1 MSENNGYRVILSEFK
16 GGRLLAELP
25 VSGLSFRSILNAP
38 GSASFT
44 VPLAAEPLAGLDWSL
59 ISPWRI
65 IAHVQ
70 RGSRVLWG
78 GPLLTWSVD
87 LAAEEMTLDCVGL
100 WEYYRRNMINL
111 GYSTGT
117 TPREQTTIAREL
129 IQTFADNP
137 SPAAP
142 GQLGYWGSNGPGA
155 LTFDPDLASVRR
167 ERTYPWYEWK
177 SVGEA
182 VEQLGA
188 VIKGFDFRIDHDWD
202 VDARVIRNRF
212 RFLYPAGG
220 VDTGIVLE
228 HGTNCTVTSVTSDGD
243 KMCTETG
250 VNGAGEGWSQL
261 KSWWYNGP
269 LETTEGRRIPRLSAV
284 ETNNSVVRV
293 DTLTAQAERMT
304 AVGAFP
310 LVVPEVTLHPG
321 GEYSA
326 AELRV
331 GHKIRV
337 RARTANWPGIA
348 AEYVIQEINTK
359 VTSSGE
365 ETTLALV
372 PVTIFARVDDW
383 VQGQLAGAA

>member
-1 MSENNGYRVILSEFK
+1 MADDNGYRVILSEFK
-16 GGRLLAELP
+16 GGALLAELP
-25 VSGLSFRSILNAP
+25 VSGLSYRSILNAP
-38 GSASFT
+38 GAASFT

-59 ISPWRI
+59 VSPWRI

-87 LAAEEMTLDCVGL
+87 LSAEEMTLDCVGL
-100 WEYYRRNMINL
+100 WEYHRRNMINL

-117 TPREQTTIAREL
+117 VPREQTTIAREL
-129 IQTFADNP
+129 IQQFADNP
-137 SPAAP
+137 SPVAP
-142 GQLGYWGSNGPGA
+142 GRPGYWGSNGPGA
-155 LTFDPDLASVRR
+155 LTFGPDLDTMKR
-167 ERTYPWYEWK
+167 ERTYDWFAWK

-202 VDARVIRNRF
+202 LDARVIRNHF

-220 VDTGIVLE
+220 QDTGIVLE

-261 KSWWYNGP
+261 KSWWYNGQ
-269 LETTEGRRIPRLSAV
+269 LETEEGRRIPRLAAV

-293 DTLTAQAERMT
+293 ETLTAQAERMT

-310 LVVPEVTLHPG
+310 IVVPEVTLHPG

-331 GHKIRV
+331 GHKLRV
-337 RARTANWPGIA
+337 RARTARWPGVD
-348 AEYVIQEINTK
+348 AEYVVQEIATK

-372 PVTIFARVDDW
+372 PVSIFERVDDW
-383 VQGQLAGAA
+383 VKGELGVAA

>member
-1 MSENNGYRVILSEFK
+1 MTDDNGYRVILSEFK
-16 GGRLLAELP
+16 GGALLAELP
-25 VSGLSFRSILNAP
+25 VSALNYRSILNAP

-65 IAHVQ
+65 TAHVQ

-100 WEYYRRNMINL
+100 WEYYRRNTINL

-117 TPREQTTIAREL
+117 VPREQTTIAREL
-129 IQTFADNP
+129 IQQFADNP
-137 SPAAP
+137 SPVAP
-142 GQLGYWGSNGPGA
+142 GEYGYWGSNGPGA
-155 LTFDPDLASVRR
+155 LTFGPDLDTMKR
-167 ERTYPWYEWK
+167 ERTYDWFAWK

-202 VDARVIRNRF
+202 VDARVIRNHF

-220 VDTGIVLE
+220 QDTGIVLE
-228 HGTNCTVTSVTSDGD
+228 HGANCTVTSVTSDGD
-243 KMCTETG
+243 QMCTETG

-261 KSWWYNGP
+261 KSWWYNGQ
-269 LETTEGRRIPRLSAV
+269 LETEDGRRIPRLASIA
-284 ETNNSVVRV
+284 TNNSVVRV
-293 DTLTAQAERMT
+293 ETLTAQAERMI

-310 LVVPEVTLHPG
+310 IVVPEVTLHPR

-337 RARTANWPGIA
+337 RARTAKWPGID

-359 VTSSGE
+359 VSRTGE

-372 PVTIFARVDDW
+372 PVTIFERVDDW
-383 VQGQLAGAA
+383 VKGELEAAA